1 MIQAASPGQQMV
13 WSLCQEAEV
22 GAISD
27 STEGRAKG
35 LLEGSDGLPSQL
47 SGVLIQCWNFLGFP
61 CRKIKHGHHL
71 V

>member
-1 MIQAASPGQQMV
+1 MIQAASSGQQMV

-22 GAISD
+22 AAISD

-47 SGVLIQCWNFLGFP
+47 SGVLTYSAGIFLAFP
-61 CRKIKHGHHL
+61 AEKYSVSII
-71 V
+71 